1 MGFPVLGE
9 AVLLTGSG
17 VDPDTTCALEGCLTD
32 PRSRWYH
39 ARART
44 RWNDRVLVK
53 TIPNKGVGAKK
64 CLLTVVFIS
73 TRCFPRSAKI
83 CRQNGLTT

>member
-1 MGFPVLGE
+1 MGLPVLGE
-9 AVLLTGSG
+9 PVLLTGSM
-17 VDPDTTCALEGCLTD
+17 VNPDTTCALEGCLTD
-32 PRSRWYH
+32 PRSHVYH

-64 CLLTVVFIS
+64 CLLTIVFSS

-83 CRQNGLTT
+83 CSQNVLTT